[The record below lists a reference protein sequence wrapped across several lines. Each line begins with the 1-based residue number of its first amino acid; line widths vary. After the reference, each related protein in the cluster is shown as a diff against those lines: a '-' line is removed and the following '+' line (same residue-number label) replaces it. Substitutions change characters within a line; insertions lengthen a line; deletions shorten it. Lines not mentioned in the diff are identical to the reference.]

1 MCSCLWMNIAMPRE
15 PRSRKRTDTAHAR
28 KLEILIDCW
37 GLVRTDA
44 VRWISG
50 DYWVLALSQFLCWAS
65 LWCKRTC
72 RELLLRAIKKKK
84 KKREAVCCEVM
95 QRWVISVRRPPPR
108 GGWTGRDQS
117 DSLPMRT
124 GELEGP
130 AENTDVGRG
139 PTRSAQAG
147 RVRAQGRKGPSSGKV
162 KATSQWASHLPSV
175 IQSLCGRIKAGL
187 P

>member
-108 GGWTGRDQS
+108 GGWT
-117 DSLPMRT
+117 T
-124 GELEGP
+124 GPKWQP
-130 AENTDVGRG
+130 AHANGGTGGTSWEHGCRPRPNEIC
-139 PTRSAQAG
+139 P
-147 RVRAQGRKGPSSGKV
+147 GRKGQGSGKER
-162 KATSQWASHLPSV
+162 SEQWK
-175 IQSLCGRIKAGL
+175 G
-187 P
+187 

>member
-1 MCSCLWMNIAMPRE
+1 MLSDGSAGIIGFWLCHSFSAGL
-15 PRSRKRTDTAHAR
+15 RSDANGPAGSW
-28 KLEILIDCW
+28 CW
-37 GLVRTDA
+37 GQL
-44 VRWISG
+44 
-50 DYWVLALSQFLCWAS
+50 
-65 LWCKRTC
+65 KKK
-72 RELLLRAIKKKK
+72 IKKN
-84 KKREAVCCEVM
+84 REAVCCEVM

-147 RVRAQGRKGPSSGKV
+147 RVRAVERLKRRVSERLIFHPSYS
-162 KATSQWASHLPSV
+162 PSV
-175 IQSLCGRIKAGL
+175 VGSKQDCLKQIWLRRWSHADTRVPSCV
-187 P
+187 

>member
-84 KKREAVCCEVM
+84 KKRSSLLRGNAAVGYFCPETTTTGWMDGTGPKWQPAHANGGTGGTSWEHGC
-95 QRWVISVRRPPPR
+95 RPRPNEICP
-108 GGWTGRDQS
+108 
-117 DSLPMRT
+117 
-124 GELEGP
+124 
-130 AENTDVGRG
+130 
-139 PTRSAQAG
+139 
-147 RVRAQGRKGPSSGKV
+147 GRKGQGSGKER
-162 KATSQWASHLPSV
+162 SEQWK
-175 IQSLCGRIKAGL
+175 G
-187 P
+187 